1 MSKKKEEKP
10 KLLCLECSK
19 PIVNGKG
26 GRLKMYCGSLCRGR
40 FFAKKI
46 SAGKDAE
53 ARGGRA
59 KELWDELQGVLSG
72 KVPVSKQVQAFNKQL
87 LLEKELGGRDNALI
101 NAARGRDASG
111 INEDE
116 LRTPKKKPSPLT
128 IQQIRELCPKNL
140 KGLDRTEWIN
150 QEKKKHGL

>member
-10 KLLCLECSK
+10 KLLCLDCEK
-19 PIVNGKG
+19 PIVNKIG
-26 GRLKMYCGSLCRGR
+26 GRQKLYCNSLCRGR

-59 KELWDELQGVLSG
+59 KELWDELQGLLNG
-72 KVPVSKQVQAFNKQL
+72 KEPLANTREQFLYATSDTDGSIKVKKSTTPVSATVTVN
-87 LLEKELGGRDNALI
+87 
-101 NAARGRDASG
+101 
-111 INEDE
+111 
-116 LRTPKKKPSPLT
+116 KKPSPMT
-128 IQQIRELCPKNL
+128 VQQIKELCPKNL